1 MSVACI
7 LSLNSFSSINYI
19 FTTREKILLQSSKEN
34 KNWIQKKKIKSIIN
48 IESSESDQWDIEGI
62 LIRVS
67 DTFTAVNLSL
77 LEKLKKL
84 CNKYSLPYHLY
95 FGSGSTDIT
104 ELQYENSITIALPAD
119 KIHSYESNV
128 LSKNMY
134 YMLIFMELINEEIL

>member
-1 MSVACI
+1 MVFHQLI
-7 LSLNSFSSINYI
+7 IYLQQ
-19 FTTREKILLQSSKEN
+19 EKKYYYNLLKKIKIEY
-34 KNWIQKKKIKSIIN
+34 KKIKSIIN

-67 DTFTAVNLSL
+67 DTFKAVNLSL